1 MFLNFLAVKFEN
13 IVKNRI
19 HFNTS
24 ERGLIFVD
32 DDVCCCCRLQVNKPI
47 TGDGGGACKHQ
58 GCALVPPPP
67 PLTLSD
73 LPLRMC
79 TKQEAVFLFR

>member
-1 MFLNFLAVKFEN
+1 MGLISGEAYSWAKKTFHDKLHSNANQNVFLNFLAFKFEN

-32 DDVCCCCRLQVNKPI
+32 DDVCCCCCLQVDKPI
-47 TGDGGGACKHQ
+47 TGDGGW
-58 GCALVPPPP
+58 LV
-67 PLTLSD
+67 SI
-73 LPLRMC
+73 R
-79 TKQEAVFLFR
+79 AVL